1 MSNKLVTANQLTL
14 AYESNEVILKE
25 INFTIYE
32 GDLIF
37 ITGPSGSGK
46 STLIKAIYGA
56 IDPSYGALSVCGVD
70 LPTTKRSVVD
80 RLRRKLG
87 IVFQDYRLIDEWTIE
102 RNIALPLLI
111 AGYDQKRIREQVE
124 KLLKHVRLA
133 HRKSRMPQ
141 ELSGGEQQRAA
152 VARALSHNPMLLL
165 ADEPT
170 GNLDDYSTSLVL
182 ELFLA
187 VNQLG
192 KSVVIVTHRMPN
204 NLSVRY
210 RRFHIDEGRLSEL
223 A

>member
-1 MSNKLVTANQLTL
+1 MNLV
-14 AYESNEVILKE
+14 
-25 INFTIYE
+25 F
-32 GDLIF
+32 
-37 ITGPSGSGK
+37 
-46 STLIKAIYGA
+46 
-56 IDPSYGALSVCGVD
+56 
-70 LPTTKRSVVD
+70 R
-80 RLRRKLG
+80 
-87 IVFQDYRLIDEWTIE
+87 
-102 RNIALPLLI
+102 
-111 AGYDQKRIREQVE
+111 
-124 KLLKHVRLA
+124 
-133 HRKSRMPQ
+133 
-141 ELSGGEQQRAA
+141 
-152 VARALSHNPMLLL
+152 